1 MNQYRRVWAEIDL
14 DAVRHNI
21 LEMKRHIS
29 NQTKLAA
36 VVKADAYGHG
46 AVWVAKALE
55 DLADYF
61 AVAVIEEGIELRNH
75 GITKPI
81 LIMGY
86 TSPMEYDALLQYEII
101 PTIYCL
107 EDACKLSEEASK
119 QGKTVKIHIK
129 IDTGMER
136 IGFQPVKESVEAIL
150 EIAKLPNLM
159 IEGMFTHFA
168 KADETNK
175 DALKQQM
182 QLFLQMKQWMQE
194 HKITIPIYHAA
205 NSATIMEEGD
215 LHLDMVRS
223 GITTYGLYPS
233 DEVHRN
239 TADLIPAMSLK
250 SHVVHVKTVEAG
262 VGIGYGWTY
271 VTTQPTTV
279 ATVSVGYA
287 DGYKRA
293 LSNQAEVLIRGTR
306 VPVIGRVCMDQIM
319 VDVTSLAKVC
329 VGDVVTLFGTDGE
342 ASIPVEEIAD
352 MACSFNYEF
361 VCGLTRRV
369 ERVVRMHNE
378 IIDCKNYLFD

>member
-14 DAVRHNI
+14 DAIRHNI
-21 LEMKRHIS
+21 LEMKRHIR

-75 GITKPI
+75 GIKKPI

-86 TSPMEYDALLQYEII
+86 TSPMEYAALLQYEII
-101 PTIYCL
+101 PTIYCF

-119 QGKTVKIHIK
+119 QGKTVKLHIK

-136 IGFQPVKESVEAIL
+136 IGFPAVKESVEAIV
-150 EIAKLPNLM
+150 EIAKLPNLI

-175 DALKQQM
+175 DAMKQQM
-182 QLFLQMKQWMQE
+182 RLFLQMKQWMQE
-194 HKITIPIYHAA
+194 HKISIPIYHAA

-233 DEVHRN
+233 DEVHRS

-319 VDVTSLAKVC
+319 VDVTSLAEVC

-378 IIDCKNYLFD
+378 ILDCKNYLFD